1 MVDFVENFQGFFNV
15 LLCLEYQKMEFRMTS
30 HGGHS
35 KLGFKSS
42 FSSHSKFTLLG
53 FGKWWGILSFSPT
66 VYIYIISSVYAHAT
80 GLYLV
85 IKWRARICQDDNFP
99 TQWQTN
105 EQQGGG
111 WALITYG
118 FPKTHTVPDANTY
131 LPFCHICSRHS
142 AESALH
148 IKDQGLV
155 FFFWIYRQMSAGISL
170 QRPPEISCS

>member
-1 MVDFVENFQGFFNV
+1 MFWCV
-15 LLCLEYQKMEFRMTS
+15 LNLPALRRTVVSLWCYVACLCLACIDVVFSITHPNRNLAWCIAFRSWITS
-30 HGGHS
+30 IVWIYN
-35 KLGFKSS
+35 L
-42 FSSHSKFTLLG
+42 
-53 FGKWWGILSFSPT
+53 I
-66 VYIYIISSVYAHAT
+66 YIYIISSVYAHAT

-148 IKDQGLV
+148 IKDQGLG
-155 FFFWIYRQMSAGISL
+155 FFFEFTGRCQLEFPYKDL
-170 QRPPEISCS
+170 QKFPVVNG